1 MTTLSFSDLVGG
13 LANQLIVPSG
23 TESMTVVDAAL
34 AWAEG
39 GFYVLPI
46 LSSTKNPGSIV
57 GTGWPEKSSRD
68 PKQIREWF
76 RGVASIGLAVHL
88 GKSGAIAFD
97 VDAPQHLP
105 FKLRE
110 WTTLETV
117 PFQSTRAN
125 DSLRGHY
132 IFATPQGGNYGN
144 SKGMLRGA
152 WGEVRGKNG
161 IIVVSPTPHSKASQ
175 GGQYLWVRTG
185 LVPLLPTELQKLLP
199 EARYQSVQAVEISEA
214 EEFLSKYN
222 KNDLGELL
230 DHRLTQGQKWFL
242 GGSRHDACRNLLL
255 ICMKDSRAG
264 LYSARESVENIAG
277 LFISMKPQNEW
288 SSPREFIEM
297 TLWAIA
303 QVQQISND
311 EIYRHR
317 ESQLAVASPEIADWI
332 SQHND

>member
-1 MTTLSFSDLVGG
+1 LVESESRGVVILGFILMTTLSFSDLVGG

-23 TESMTVVDAAL
+23 TESMTAVDDAAL

-39 GFYVLPI
+39 GSTFYQFFHQQ
-46 LSSTKNPGSIV
+46 KNPGLIV
-57 GTGWPEKSSRD
+57 GLVGQRKFHVTRSKFENGLEGLRQLVLLSTLENLV
-68 PKQIREWF
+68 QLHL
-76 RGVASIGLAVHL
+76 RGCAS
-88 GKSGAIAFD
+88 
-97 VDAPQHLP
+97 APSIEY
-105 FKLRE
+105 RE

-214 EEFLSKYN
+214 EDFLSKYN
-222 KNDLGELL
+222 KNDSGEL
-230 DHRLTQGQKWFL
+230 F
-242 GGSRHDACRNLLL
+242 
-255 ICMKDSRAG
+255 
-264 LYSARESVENIAG
+264 
-277 LFISMKPQNEW
+277 
-288 SSPREFIEM
+288 
-297 TLWAIA
+297 
-303 QVQQISND
+303 
-311 EIYRHR
+311 
-317 ESQLAVASPEIADWI
+317 
-332 SQHND
+332 